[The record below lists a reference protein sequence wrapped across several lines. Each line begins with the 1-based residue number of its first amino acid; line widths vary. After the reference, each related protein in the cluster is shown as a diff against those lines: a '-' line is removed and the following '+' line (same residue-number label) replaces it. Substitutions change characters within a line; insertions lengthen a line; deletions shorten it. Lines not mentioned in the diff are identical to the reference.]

1 MKKFFGILFTVFCST
16 LLWAQIKIISPV
28 PGTWANKQMLLIDT
42 EDGADY
48 FYSLNGENPEVAG
61 FAYDG
66 PVLIDLTGDITV
78 KVTRGFEERTEIKE
92 MLYFVKLNRVDKV
105 LIYECSRLSRRQ
117 LDFLSII
124 EQLTEL
130 GVSLFI
136 LQNGLE
142 TLLPD
147 GKPNP
152 IANLC
157 FGIIAEFNNL
167 EKNLIRSRMSSGYE
181 HYRTSGGKVGRK
193 EGYRKSEEDYRR
205 NYEREIALLKKG
217 NTLKDV
223 QSITG
228 TSINTLRKLR
238 EKYVWLT

>member
-1 MKKFFGILFTVFCST
+1 MIE
-16 LLWAQIKIISPV
+16 
-28 PGTWANKQMLLIDT
+28 M
-42 EDGADY
+42 
-48 FYSLNGENPEVAG
+48 
-61 FAYDG
+61 
-66 PVLIDLTGDITV
+66 
-78 KVTRGFEERTEIKE
+78 EERTKVVIYARVSTSAQDYTRQITELRKYAKKQNYEIVKEFSEKISGGKKVEERTAIKE
-92 MLYFVKLNRVDKV
+92 MLDFVKFNKVDKV

-124 EQLTEL
+124 EELTEQ

-157 FGIIAEFNNL
+157 FGIIAEFNTL
-167 EKNLIRSRMSSGYE
+167 EKNLIRARMSSGYE
-181 HYRTSGGKVGRK
+181 HHRASGGRVGRK
-193 EGYRKSEEDYRR
+193 EGYRKSEEEYRR
-205 NYEREIALLKKG
+205 NYEREIALLQKG

-223 QSITG
+223 KSITG

>member
-1 MKKFFGILFTVFCST
+1 MIE
-16 LLWAQIKIISPV
+16 
-28 PGTWANKQMLLIDT
+28 M
-42 EDGADY
+42 
-48 FYSLNGENPEVAG
+48 
-61 FAYDG
+61 
-66 PVLIDLTGDITV
+66 
-78 KVTRGFEERTEIKE
+78 EERTKVVIYARVSTSAQDYTRQITELRKYAKKQNFEIVKEFSEKISGGKKIEERAAIKE
-92 MLYFVKLNRVDKV
+92 LLDFVQSNKVEKV
-105 LIYECSRLSRRQ
+105 LVYECSRLSRRQ

-124 EQLTEL
+124 EQLTEA
-130 GVSLFI
+130 GVSLYI

-167 EKNLIRSRMSSGYE
+167 EKNLIRARMASGYE
-181 HYRTSGGKVGRK
+181 HHRASGGRVGRK
-193 EGYRKSEEDYRR
+193 EGYRKSEEEYRMT
-205 NYEREIALLKKG
+205 YEREISLLAKG

-223 QSITG
+223 RAITG

>member
-1 MKKFFGILFTVFCST
+1 M
-16 LLWAQIKIISPV
+16 
-28 PGTWANKQMLLIDT
+28 
-42 EDGADY
+42 
-48 FYSLNGENPEVAG
+48 
-61 FAYDG
+61 
-66 PVLIDLTGDITV
+66 
-78 KVTRGFEERTEIKE
+78 EERTKVILYARVSTSAQDYTRQITELRRYAKKQNYEIVKEFSEKISGGKKVEERTAIKE
-92 MLYFVKLNRVDKV
+92 MLDFVKFNKVDKV

-124 EQLTEL
+124 EQLTEQ

-157 FGIIAEFNNL
+157 FGIIAEFNTL
-167 EKNLIRSRMSSGYE
+167 EKNLIRARMSSGYE
-181 HYRTSGGKVGRK
+181 HHRASGGRVGRK
-193 EGYRKSEEDYRR
+193 EGYRKSEEEYRR
-205 NYEREIALLKKG
+205 NYEREIALLQKG

-223 QSITG
+223 KSITG

>member
-1 MKKFFGILFTVFCST
+1 M
-16 LLWAQIKIISPV
+16 
-28 PGTWANKQMLLIDT
+28 
-42 EDGADY
+42 
-48 FYSLNGENPEVAG
+48 
-61 FAYDG
+61 
-66 PVLIDLTGDITV
+66 
-78 KVTRGFEERTEIKE
+78 EERTKVVIYARVSTSAQDYTRQITELRKYAKKQNYEIVKEFSEKISGGKKVEERAAIKE
-92 MLYFVKLNRVDKV
+92 MLDFVKFNKVDKV

-124 EQLTEL
+124 EQLTEA
-130 GVSLFI
+130 GVSLYI

-167 EKNLIRSRMSSGYE
+167 EKNLIRARMSSGYE
-181 HYRTSGGKVGRK
+181 HHRASGGRVGRK
-193 EGYRKSEEDYRR
+193 EGYRKSEEEYRMT
-205 NYEREIALLKKG
+205 YEREISLLAKG

-223 QSITG
+223 RAITG